1 MSPDV
6 SVIIPT
12 YNRRRFLEQAIQSC
26 FDGNDVLDVEV
37 VVVDDGS
44 TDGTRDWLR
53 RLNDE
58 RVRPFFQE
66 HQGAQVAR
74 NRGMK
79 EARGYAI
86 KFLDDDDYLMP
97 GALAKQYRVLNSNG
111 VDVCY
116 GNYQVYSEEENE
128 VASCVRNDDY
138 SRLFEGIASAGIKR
152 TPIIFLFRRSAI
164 EQVRWNESLD
174 YHQDVA
180 FMLDAASRHL
190 TCRKTDALV
199 AVLRTHGQGK
209 IADTRKQVSVPKKRK
224 LKSKMFWR
232 AYRQLSAHG
241 PLDASLRQ
249 TAAAGLWRQA
259 HMLAP
264 YSFRAFKKWYD
275 KIRVVDPTFLPPRP
289 NALLSMIDRV
299 ASPRLTEWLINPIRK
314 AKL

>member
-1 MSPDV
+1 MPDI
-6 SVIIPT
+6 SVVIPT
-12 YNRRRFLEQAIQSC
+12 FNRRRFLEEAIQSC
-26 FDGNDVLDVEV
+26 FAGNDALDVEV

-53 RLNDE
+53 RLDDE

-79 EARGYAI
+79 EAEGWAI
-86 KFLDDDDYLMP
+86 KFLDDDDYLTP
-97 GALAKQYRVLNSNG
+97 GALAEQYRVLASNG

-116 GNYQVYSEEENE
+116 GDYQVYSEEESE
-128 VASCVRNDDY
+128 VVSCTRNGDY
-138 SRLFEGIASAGIKR
+138 SRLFEGVASSGIKR
-152 TPIIFLFRRSAI
+152 MPIIFLFRHSAI
-164 EQVRWNESLD
+164 EQVRWDESLD

-180 FMLDAASRHL
+180 FVLDAASRHL
-190 TCRKTDALV
+190 TCRKTDTLV
-199 AVLRTHGQGK
+199 AVHRKHGKGK
-209 IADTRKQVSVPKKRK
+209 ITDTRNQASTATKRK

-232 AYRQLSAHG
+232 AYRKLSTHG

-249 TAAAGLWRQA
+249 AVASGLWRQA

-264 YSFRAFKKWYD
+264 YSFRAFSKWYD
-275 KIRVVDPTFLPPRP
+275 KIRVVDPTFLPSRP
-289 NALLSMIDRV
+289 NALLSMIDRI